1 MSNTTNNVPV
11 VSVRLNRGR
20 LEQAK
25 SAASGAGL
33 SMGELLRAGL
43 ALALAQLEN
52 GTLAT
57 DEG

>member
-1 MSNTTNNVPV
+1 MSNGMAGSPV

-57 DEG
+57 DEE